1 MGYVFSSLDWLL
13 DRGLV
18 IKQTLVPLMSATML
32 KNLLCPEQ
40 LGFFLSA
47 TPPCKILHDQ
57 VRWNETY
64 NGAML
69 KNSLC
74 PEKTQLGFS
83 LSATPLKDHDQVRWN
98 VTYNGL
104 FDCSST
110 TK

>member
-1 MGYVFSSLDWLL
+1 
-13 DRGLV
+13 
-18 IKQTLVPLMSATML
+18 MSATML